1 MDANF
6 FRFLVKDG
14 LKFLKSARIE
24 KIYNPV
30 NKLWTFKLSSKVHLI
45 FFYDAKDNFLF
56 FSKNKPENPIKPS
69 PEVSW
74 WRKRVSNF
82 WISDVSYD
90 WSNRQLSL
98 KTEHSSSDIRWIL
111 LDLRSGLN
119 LLSKNPIEQRDI
131 TWPPLEEILTNRD
144 IYKIYPHI
152 TSPLRYSLLKLK
164 DVSKQKFWYSR
175 LISGEI
181 DKFYVYEGVKDKG
194 LVLSLWPIEETE
206 YEKELVFDSPLDA
219 AEYYGWHVIDK
230 QKNSG
235 SSNKKK
241 KRLEKRLKKER
252 EKLEKWISLENKAQ
266 IIKENLHKIDPNAHL
281 PNITFTM
288 SDGTKLQIDLD
299 PALSVKENMEY
310 MFQRAKK
317 GKKGLMSL
325 LRREEQIDL
334 STGNIN
340 KSFHVLEP
348 RSEKYIKNISLPA
361 RFAKLK
367 VKVYKSSD
375 GFLIVRG
382 KNKEANH
389 KLLSTGAR
397 AHDLWFHALSGP
409 GAHVIVVRDNPKKEV
424 PEATLKQA
432 AIIAGLASY
441 QKESDYAEVIGT
453 EVRYVKKKK
462 GMGLG
467 EVDVTKVLY
476 SYRIK
481 LDSSIEEELRIF

>member
-6 FRFLVKDG
+6 FRFLLKDG

-24 KIYNPV
+24 KIYNPE
-30 NKLWTFKLSSKVHLI
+30 NKLWTFKLSSKIYLI
-45 FFYDAKDNFLF
+45 FFYDTKDNFLF
-56 FSKNKPENPIKPS
+56 FSKNKPENPLKPS
-69 PEVSW
+69 CEVSW

-82 WISDVSYD
+82 WISDLSYD
-90 WSNRQLSL
+90 WPNRQLAL
-98 KTEHSSSDIRWIL
+98 KIEHTSNEVQWIFF
-111 LDLRSGLN
+111 DLRSGLK
-119 LLSKNPIEQRDI
+119 LLSKNPIEQREI
-131 TWPPLEEILTNRD
+131 IWPPLEEILTNRE

-152 TSPLRYSLLKLK
+152 TSPLRYSLLKLH
-164 DVSKQKFWYSR
+164 DISKQKFWYSK

-181 DKFYVYEGVKDKG
+181 DKFYVYEGVKNRG
-194 LVLSLWPIEETE
+194 ILLSLWPVEDLE
-206 YEKELVFDSPLDA
+206 YEKELVFDSTFDA
-219 AEYYGWHVIDK
+219 AEYYGWYIINK
-230 QKNSG
+230 QKYNG
-235 SSNKKK
+235 SSNKRK
-241 KRLEKRLKKER
+241 KRLEKRLKKEK
-252 EKLEKWISLENKAQ
+252 EKLEKWILLEHKAQ

-281 PNITFTM
+281 PSITFTM
-288 SDGTKLQIDLD
+288 VDGTKLQIDLD

-317 GKKGLMSL
+317 GKKGLMSIL
-325 LRREEQIDL
+325 KREKEITFL
-334 STGNIN
+334 SGDTN
-340 KSFHVLEP
+340 KSTDIVGA
-348 RSEKYIKNISLPA
+348 RSEEYIKDISLPS

-467 EVDVTKVLY
+467 QVDVTKVLY
-476 SYRIK
+476 SFRIR
-481 LDSSIEEELRIF
+481 LDPAIEEKLRIF

>member
-6 FRFLVKDG
+6 FRFLLKDG

-45 FFYDAKDNFLF
+45 FFYDTKDNFLF
-56 FSKNKPENPIKPS
+56 FSKNKPENPLKPS
-69 PEVSW
+69 SEVSW
-74 WRKRVSNF
+74 WRKRVLNF
-82 WISDVSYD
+82 WISDVSYN
-90 WSNRQLSL
+90 WPNRQLSL
-98 KTEHSSSDIRWIL
+98 KIERTSSEVGWIFF
-111 LDLRSGLN
+111 DLRSGLK
-119 LLSKNPIEQRDI
+119 LLSKNPIEQREI
-131 TWPPLEEILTNRD
+131 IWPSLDEILTNRD

-152 TSPLRYSLLKLK
+152 TSPLRYSLIKLK
-164 DVSKQKFWYSR
+164 DLSKQKFWYSK

-181 DKFYVYEGVKDKG
+181 DKFYVYESDKNKG
-194 LVLSLWPIEETE
+194 ILLSLWPLEDPE

-219 AEYYGWHVIDK
+219 AEYYGWYIINK
-230 QKNSG
+230 QKING
-235 SSNKKK
+235 SSNKRK
-241 KRLEKRLKKER
+241 KRLEKKLKKER
-252 EKLEKWISLENKAQ
+252 EKLEKWISLEHKAQ
-266 IIKENLHKIDPNAHL
+266 IIKENLHNIDPNAHL
-281 PNITFTM
+281 PSITFTM
-288 SDGTKLQIDLD
+288 VDGTKVQIDLD

-325 LRREEQIDL
+325 LKREKFLTED
-334 STGNIN
+334 IN
-340 KSFHVLEP
+340 KSSHGLELG
-348 RSEKYIKNISLPA
+348 SDEFKIVKDISLPS

-367 VKVYKSSD
+367 VKIYKSSD

-389 KLLSTGAR
+389 KLLSIGAR
-397 AHDLWFHALSGP
+397 AHDLWFHALNGP
-409 GAHVIVVRDNPKKEV
+409 GSHVILVRDNPKIEI
-424 PEATLKQA
+424 PDTTLKEA
-432 AIIAGLASY
+432 AILAGLASY

-476 SYRIK
+476 SFRIK
-481 LDSSIEEELRIF
+481 LDPAIEEKLRIF